1 MLMPWIQRLSLV
13 MACAAALAAVAQAA
27 DPRCSAP
34 PYGGS
39 PDKYR
44 AFVNTYGKALDD
56 PGRILAEMCEIKFG
70 GADRAALYKL
80 GITDAQIDA
89 KATSDLAA
97 AAVDASKKK

>member
-1 MLMPWIQRLSLV
+1 MPRIQRLSLG
-13 MACAAALAAVAQAA
+13 MACVAALTGAAHAA
-27 DPRCSAP
+27 DPRCAAP

-44 AFVNTYGKALDD
+44 AFVNTYGKTLDD
-56 PGRILAEMCEIKFG
+56 PGRILAEMCEMKFG

-80 GITDAQIDA
+80 GITDTQIDA

>member
-1 MLMPWIQRLSLV
+1 MDPKV
-13 MACAAALAAVAQAA
+13 VARHGLRCSVGRHGPGRR
-27 DPRCSAP
+27 PRCAAP

-56 PGRILAEMCEIKFG
+56 PGKVLAEVCEMKFG
-70 GADRAALYKL
+70 GADRGPLHKL
-80 GITDAQIDA
+80 GITDIQIDA

-97 AAVDASKKK
+97 AAVDAAKKQ

>member
-1 MLMPWIQRLSLV
+1 LAFG
-13 MACAAALAAVAQAA
+13 MACVAALAGTAQAA
-27 DPRCSAP
+27 DPRCAAP

-56 PGRILAEMCEIKFG
+56 PGKVLAEVCEMKFG
-70 GADRAALYKL
+70 GADRAPLHKL
-80 GITDAQIDA
+80 GITDIQIDA

-97 AAVDASKKK
+97 AAVDAAKKQ